1 MYAMWAAIGAVSAL
15 PAGTVLREQVV
26 RLSVRSDE
34 PEEACCLQC
43 GAPLPGRPA
52 LRCDQCGRWLGAALG
67 SELTAAAVL
76 ALLLAR
82 FGPDPAVAAFA
93 FLGVLAIALV
103 QIDVAVQRLPDRL
116 TLPAYPAVVLLLTL
130 AAAVGGDWN
139 RLVRALLGGVALGA
153 CYLLLGLLSGGQLG
167 GGDVKL
173 AVPIGLVLGWLGWS
187 TVLFGAA
194 AGFVLAAITGLA
206 LLAARRASMRTLISF
221 GPYMLW
227 GALLAIVASAA

>member
-15 PAGTVLREQVV
+15 PAGTVLREQVI
-26 RLSVRSDE
+26 RLSVRSGE
-34 PEEACCLQC
+34 PEEACCAQC

-52 LRCDQCGRWLGAALG
+52 LRCAQCGRWLGAALG

-93 FLGVLAIALV
+93 FLGVLAVALV
-103 QIDVAVQRLPDRL
+103 QIDVAVRRLPDRL

-130 AAAVGGDWN
+130 AAAVGGDWG

-153 CYLLLGLLSGGQLG
+153 CYLLLGLFSGGQLG

-187 TVLFGAA
+187 TVLLGAA
-194 AGFVLAAITGLA
+194 AGFVLAAIAGLA
-206 LLAARRASMRTLISF
+206 LLATRRASMRTLISF